1 MKWVPHEYQQYCIDR
16 ILAEPAVGLLLRPGP

>member
-16 ILAEPAVGLLLRPGP
+16 VLTEPAVGLLLRPGP